1 VQIHPKKSKDSAH
14 DEDGEQDLFSEGHVE
29 DLSGDPDAD
38 NPYDFRH
45 FLSKE
50 KEKRGDESEYHA
62 ASSPDCRTG
71 TGSAVNTP
79 QFGARKPAIA
89 ATSKPKAAEPVQKK
103 RRTAEAD
110 LFMKK
115 KKPVAKKGQP
125 PPSIHL
131 ERRAS
136 ERSAA
141 EAPPKPRSK
150 VVAPPAAKIKSTE
163 LVHSSDDSDVDA
175 DGEADTVSSPP
186 RRTRQSPPPQ
196 TLQPSDEDAEGES
209 DDDGDLQI
217 EIPDARPSRPRTGG
231 ALASLGLGQ
240 NLGIGS
246 GGGLSPSTGPISL
259 ASATSSVQG
268 SPNPHS
274 FTLHK
279 NRTMQAD
286 TVIDFGDLGGEAED
300 AEGDDD
306 DDAVGMEVD
315 EGDPDVEPMDIG
327 PPARQGTSGHDRKAS
342 MAGGAVDE
350 DEEDPLYQEMMA
362 GLAGGDSSEESEEE

>member
-1 VQIHPKKSKDSAH
+1 MDDV
-14 DEDGEQDLFSEGHVE
+14 
-29 DLSGDPDAD
+29 SGDPDAD

-45 FLSKE
+45 FLNKE
-50 KEKRGDESEYHA
+50 KEKRGDESEYQI
-62 ASSPDCRTG
+62 ASSPDYRTG

-79 QFGARKPAIA
+79 QFGARKPAGA
-89 ATSKPKAAEPVQKK
+89 AVTKPKVAEPTQKK

-110 LFMKK
+110 LFMKRK
-115 KKPVAKKGQP
+115 KSAAKKGLP

-136 ERSAA
+136 ERATADAA
-141 EAPPKPRSK
+141 PKSRCK
-150 VVAPPAAKIKSTE
+150 VAAPPAAKIKSTE

-175 DGEADTVSSPP
+175 DGEADPVSSPP
-186 RRTRQSPPPQ
+186 QRAHRSPPHHA
-196 TLQPSDEDAEGES
+196 LQPSDEDAEGES
-209 DDDGDLQI
+209 DDDGGLQI
-217 EIPDARPSRPRTGG
+217 EIPDARPSQPRTGG

-240 NLGIGS
+240 NIGIGGS
-246 GGGLSPSTGPISL
+246 GGFKSPSTGPISL

-274 FTLHK
+274 FTSHT
-279 NRTMQAD
+279 NRTMRND
-286 TVIDFGDLGGEAED
+286 TVIDFGDLGGDAED
-300 AEGDDD
+300 AEGEDD

-327 PPARQGTSGHDRKAS
+327 PPARQSTSGHDRKAS
-342 MAGGAVDE
+342 LAGGAADE